1 MLAEIKGLPVANP
14 PWRVFSF
21 SEVLMY
27 YDGPRLSLERGPG
40 REMYLAWWNDID
52 DRVERWVCLPL
63 SLSRLHTVLSGQMPS
78 RYAMQHPEM
87 GYLLVFDLDLT
98 TDTAVRVIKTTADAI
113 PQNSLPHPDARLNIP
128 LPPSAQAQ
136 WADTVAP
143 GKSAALA
150 GESQPAESLAV
161 GAAGNASPSD
171 GKAGESILEMFD
183 RIHREMPEGAF
194 DNLPSDG
201 ARNYKHY
208 LYGWPKDAE

>member
-1 MLAEIKGLPVANP
+1 MLSEIKGFPVANP

-27 YDGPRLSLERGPG
+27 YDGPRLSLERGPDN
-40 REMYLAWWNDID
+40 EMYLAWWNGID

-63 SLSRLHTVLSGQMPS
+63 SLFRLNTVLSGQMPS
-78 RYAMQHPEM
+78 RYAMQHPEG

-98 TDTAVRVIKTTADAI
+98 TDTAVRVVKTTADAI
-113 PQNSLPHPDARLNIP
+113 PQSSLPHPDARLNIP

-136 WADTVAP
+136 WSDAVAP
-143 GKSAALA
+143 GNAGPSA
-150 GESQPAESLAV
+150 S
-161 GAAGNASPSD
+161 
-171 GKAGESILEMFD
+171 KAGESVLEMFD
-183 RIHREMPEGAF
+183 RIHREMPENAF
-194 DNLPSDG
+194 DGMPTDG